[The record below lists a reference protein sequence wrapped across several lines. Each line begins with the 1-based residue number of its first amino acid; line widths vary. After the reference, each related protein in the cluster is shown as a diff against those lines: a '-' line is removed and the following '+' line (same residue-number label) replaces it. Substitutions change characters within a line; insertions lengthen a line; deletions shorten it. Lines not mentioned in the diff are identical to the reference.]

1 MSENMM
7 IYNPVVEQMKVK
19 NAVKNRT
26 IDFIDEFDED
36 SCYKVIYLI
45 DKIVAMDKQ
54 LKKKPS

>member
-7 IYNPVVEQMKVK
+7 LYNPVVEQMKVK

-36 SCYKVIYLI
+36 SC
-45 DKIVAMDKQ
+45 
-54 LKKKPS
+54 